1 MPQPLNLGLRGL
13 VILRSAGDCKT
24 INEQVALALN
34 VGVSVAIF
42 IFVGLSDHTRLHF
55 SVNLEPCLRSYF
67 MMALTTLPSH
77 ISALRATESP
87 ARLKLA
93 QHRDLIPKPETLRPP
108 TISNCLN
115 FRVSSPHLR
124 ALKYW
129 NQTRRNTLKHKP
141 SKAYATAFAFVVAQ

>member
-1 MPQPLNLGLRGL
+1 
-13 VILRSAGDCKT
+13 
-24 INEQVALALN
+24 
-34 VGVSVAIF
+34 
-42 IFVGLSDHTRLHF
+42 
-55 SVNLEPCLRSYF
+55 
-67 MMALTTLPSH
+67 MMALTTQPSH

-108 TISNCLN
+108 TPSNCLN
-115 FRVSSPHLR
+115 FRASTPHLR

-129 NQTRRNTLKHKP
+129 NQARRNTPKHKP